1 MEEEEEMSYK
11 LFIVC
16 NINRSHGG
24 MAWIKYNC
32 VTKNAYY
39 KKGSCLDLGLG
50 GNMKQGTG
58 QKEENRGY
66 VGSTSYNFRISF
78 EKRKQK
84 ERKNTLC
91 TAFKSK
97 IKEMLDSCSNE
108 QVKEN
113 IEYEQQKITTKRKR
127 FENIK

>member
-1 MEEEEEMSYK
+1 MSYK

-50 GNMKQGTG
+50 GTRDGIDK
-58 QKEENRGY
+58 KEEKRGY

-78 EKRKQK
+78 EKAKQK
-84 ERKNTLC
+84 DKKNENKYTLH
-91 TAFKSK
+91 S
-97 IKEMLDSCSNE
+97 I
-108 QVKEN
+108 
-113 IEYEQQKITTKRKR
+113 
-127 FENIK
+127 